1 VNSLAI
7 SITAVTV
14 QQVLGLQWTVG
25 DIGAGG
31 MAPRKHGDTPK
42 NTPKAVSLEKQG
54 ARESSARIGANR
66 RRSDKS
72 NRDPEF
78 ALEMANERS
87 IAHAQ
92 AAQ

>member
-14 QQVLGLQWTVG
+14 QQVLGLQWAVG
-25 DIGAGG
+25 
-31 MAPRKHGDTPK
+31 
-42 NTPKAVSLEKQG
+42 VV
-54 ARESSARIGANR
+54 ANR
-66 RRSDKS
+66 RRRDKS
-72 NRDPEF
+72 DRDREF
-78 ALEMANERS
+78 EMANERS

>member
-31 MAPRKHGDTPK
+31 MAPRKHGD
-42 NTPKAVSLEKQG
+42 TPKAVSLEKQG

-87 IAHAQ
+87 IAYAQ